1 MGFRDWFNRKEE
13 NNYSYYDSSRR
24 LISWD
29 TGYKNYSDFLVDS
42 KRGKKGISD
51 VSSILNSMLRVMGVP
66 KGTRFTS
73 KPFAATSSLEL
84 PIGIL
89 KDDDGKIELTGEK
102 VDAFYGKSV
111 LNASLNTLMTSAD
124 KTAYVNAVNKS
135 KKLGDLQSMIRVL
148 LDDERIHRE
157 LSESYPGYSRFA
169 QKHKEHIYEKAE
181 GWLSKPAE
189 SEMEEVVQLLTM
201 LIRYPKDVPEE
212 LLEKY
217 SKLVDYLQ
225 KIFNKFDGIPRTSED
240 ADKITKAIYNTVIKY
255 IDETL
260 PPPPPP
266 GPGEGEGEGSDD
278 GDDGSDSDDNP
289 DDSTKSDS
297 EKTPSDKRRDTRKR
311 KSSLSAAFADSVKSV
326 YDNLIDQIETPE
338 ESEKNEE
345 IAKSIT
351 EEIEKA
357 EEASKFIHGK
367 DDDPAKSGIHFLT
380 PDTNKARYE
389 LTKSK
394 IDITKAQVLK
404 KLLSRKSKDY
414 DFVLKSMRSGRLDTN
429 KIAEAVQHVPTI
441 YERIGH
447 VKTNK
452 ICIGVLIDESGS
464 MSGDS
469 IDKAREAAV
478 FINEALGKLTDVEL
492 FIYGHSA
499 DQTGHRTTEIYIYR
513 EPGKSVSPYALGGCK
528 ARCENRDG
536 VAILETA
543 KRIRKFTQNNGM
555 LFVLS
560 DGAPA
565 AGGYNGGTGIR
576 DTKEKVNQVE
586 KLMGFQVIQIAIN
599 NHVPSELMFNHFV
612 KMTDIKT
619 LPIDMVN
626 YLSRHINKLVQEK
639 YVM

>member
-73 KPFAATSSLEL
+73 KATASTSTLEL

-89 KDDDGKIELTGEK
+89 KNDEGKVELTGEK

-111 LNASLNTLMTSAD
+111 LNASLNTLMTGAD
-124 KTAYVNAVNKS
+124 KTAYVHAVNKS
-135 KKLGDLQSMIRVL
+135 KKSGDLQSMIRVL

-266 GPGEGEGEGSDD
+266 GPGEDGESGEGDD
-278 GDDGSDSDDNP
+278 GDDTSDSS
-289 DDSTKSDS
+289 DDSTKPDS

-326 YDNLIDQIETPE
+326 YENLVDQIETPE

-357 EEASKFIHGK
+357 EEASKFTYGK
-367 DDDPAKSGIHFLT
+367 DDADPTKTGIHFLT
-380 PDTNKARYE
+380 PDANKSRYDA
-389 LTKSK
+389 TKSK
-394 IDITKAQVLK
+394 IDIAKAQVLK

-414 DFVLKSMRSGRLDTN
+414 DFALKSMRSGRLDTN

-441 YERIGH
+441 YERIGN

-469 IDKAREAAV
+469 IDKATEAAI
-478 FINEALGKLTDVEL
+478 FINEALGKLPDVEL

-499 DQTGHRTTEIYIYR
+499 DQMGSRTTEIYTYR
-513 EPGKSVSPYALGGCK
+513 EPGKSVSPYALGGCR

-565 AGGYNGGTGIR
+565 ASGYNGGTGIR

-599 NHVPSELMFNHFV
+599 NHVPSEQMFNHFV

-626 YLSRHINKLVQEK
+626 YLSRHINRLVKEK
-639 YVM
+639 YTM

>member
-1 MGFRDWFNRKEE
+1 MGFRDWFNRREE

-42 KRGKKGISD
+42 NRGRKRISD
-51 VSSILNSMLRVMGVP
+51 VASILNSMLRVMGVP
-66 KGTRFTS
+66 KDTRFTG
-73 KPFAATSSLEL
+73 KAASSLAYLEL

-89 KDDDGKIELTGEK
+89 KNDEGKVELTGEK

-124 KTAYVNAVNKS
+124 KTAYVHAVNKS

-169 QKHKEHIYEKAE
+169 QKHKEHIYEKAKD
-181 GWLSKPAE
+181 WLSKPAE
-189 SEMEEVVQLLTM
+189 SEMEEIVQLLTM

-255 IDETL
+255 IDEIT

-266 GPGEGEGEGSDD
+266 GSGKGEGSDD
-278 GDDGSDSDDNP
+278 GNDDDKDDSSDSS
-289 DDSTKSDS
+289 DDSTQPES
-297 EKTPSDKRRDTRKR
+297 EKTAADKRKDTRKR
-311 KSSLSAAFADSVKSV
+311 KSSLNEAFSDSVKSV
-326 YDNLIDQIETPE
+326 YENLVDLIETPDE
-338 ESEKNEE
+338 LLKNEE
-345 IAKSIT
+345 IVESIT
-351 EEIEKA
+351 EEIERA
-357 EEASKFIHGK
+357 EEERKFVCGM
-367 DDDPAKSGIHFLT
+367 DETDPKSDIYFLT
-380 PDTNKARYE
+380 PASDKERYNAI
-389 LTKSK
+389 KSK
-394 IDITKAQVLK
+394 IDIAKAQVLK

-414 DFVLKSMRSGRLDTN
+414 DFALKSMRSGRLDTN

-441 YERIGH
+441 YERIGN

-464 MSGDS
+464 MCGTS
-469 IDKAREAAV
+469 INKAKEAAV
-478 FINEALGKLTDVEL
+478 FINEALGKLPDVEL

-499 DQTGHRTTEIYIYR
+499 DQMGSRTTEIYIYR
-513 EPGKSVSPYALGGCK
+513 EPGKSVSFYALGGCE

-543 KRIRKFTQNNGM
+543 KRMRKFTQNNGI

-560 DGAPA
+560 DGSPA
-565 AGGYNGGTGIR
+565 ASGYNGDIGIK

-586 KLMGFQVIQIAIN
+586 KFLGFQVIQIAIN
-599 NHVPSELMFNHFV
+599 NYVPSEKMFNHFI

-626 YLSRHINKLVQEK
+626 YLSRHINRLVKEK
-639 YVM
+639 YTM

>member
-42 KRGKKGISD
+42 KRGRKGISD

-66 KGTRFTS
+66 KGTHFTS
-73 KPFAATSSLEL
+73 KPTTATSSLEL

-89 KDDDGKIELTGEK
+89 KGDDGKVELTGEK

-124 KTAYVNAVNKS
+124 KVAYVHAVNKS
-135 KKLGDLQSMIRVL
+135 KKTGDLQSMIRVL

-169 QKHKEHIYEKAE
+169 QKHKEHIYDKAE
-181 GWLSKPAE
+181 GWLNKPAE
-189 SEMEEVVQLLTM
+189 SELEEVVQLLTM

-255 IDETL
+255 IDDTM

-266 GPGEGEGEGSDD
+266 GPGEGDDEGSE
-278 GDDGSDSDDNP
+278 GDDSDENSDD
-289 DDSTKSDS
+289 SSSSET

-311 KSSLSAAFADSVKSV
+311 KSDLSKSFSDAVKSV
-326 YDNLIDQIETPE
+326 YENLVDQIETPE

-357 EEASKFIHGK
+357 EEASKYVHGK
-367 DDDPAKSGIHFLT
+367 DDEDPAKTGIHFLT
-380 PDTNKARYE
+380 PDANKTRYE
-389 LTKSK
+389 LAKSR

-478 FINEALGKLTDVEL
+478 FINEALGKLPDVEL

-499 DQTGHRTTEIYIYR
+499 DQVGHRTTEIYTYR
-513 EPGKSVSPYALGGCK
+513 EPGKSVSPYALGGCR

-565 AGGYNGGTGIR
+565 ASGYNGSTGIR

-599 NHVPSELMFNHFV
+599 NYVPSEQMFNHFV

-626 YLSRHINKLVQEK
+626 YLSRHINKLVKEK